1 MIGASSTRKVI
12 LKLGLI
18 YLDLGRVLAELGPC
32 VLSGGEARGRQ
43 LRGQGTKRSRGL
55 VKMEGTF
62 ALPKARVVSASWECV
77 LGVSCSCGYF
87 SAKSLQRVERAP
99 AYRACRR
106 ELLFSFLLGVEELF
120 KGLLVLETGL

>member
-18 YLDLGRVLAELGPC
+18 YLDFGRVLAELGPC

-62 ALPKARVVSASWECV
+62 ALPKARVVSALWECA
-77 LGVSCSCGYF
+77 LGFFCSCGYF
-87 SAKSLQRVERAP
+87 SAKSL
-99 AYRACRR
+99 
-106 ELLFSFLLGVEELF
+106 
-120 KGLLVLETGL
+120 